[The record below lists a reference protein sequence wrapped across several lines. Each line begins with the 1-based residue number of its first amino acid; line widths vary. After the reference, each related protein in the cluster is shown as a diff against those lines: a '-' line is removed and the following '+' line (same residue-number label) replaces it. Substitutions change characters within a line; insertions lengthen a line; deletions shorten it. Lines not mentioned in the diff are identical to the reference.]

1 MQSISYYYYEDK
13 MFSYITM
20 SILFRKLPRNR
31 FISFEAAART
41 DESILVEH
49 GFKTSDSAIQVQL
62 ICR

>member
-1 MQSISYYYYEDK
+1 
-13 MFSYITM
+13 M

-31 FISFEAAART
+31 IISFEAAART

>member
-1 MQSISYYYYEDK
+1 MQSISYYYEDK

-41 DESILVEH
+41 DKSSLVEH
-49 GFKTSDSAIQVQL
+49 GFKTSNSAIQVQL